1 MIQEDL
7 GRVARLIRMA
17 AIAGTCVSLLGCSF
31 RQAQPGSVP
40 HEIERTWALVD
51 ESVATRVQAL
61 GSPVETGGKG
71 LVARQCEEAAVLQA
85 VREGVQAQRFGR
97 TGKYSFGCQRVPH
110 PCEAHTDIWSLNEQ
124 PQFSDALGTDYLFM
138 LASGASGYLVR
149 PGQRGLHVE
158 LTHNVNASVER
169 IQRVQP
175 GDGGELKE
183 SSLEFKGELIPGQA
197 LVAVG
202 HVGKAAG
209 IDFYV
214 VVIWAAHN

>member
-1 MIQEDL
+1 MRGDRGPQ
-7 GRVARLIRMA
+7 
-17 AIAGTCVSLLGCSF
+17 
-31 RQAQPGSVP
+31 GS
-40 HEIERTWALVD
+40 R
-51 ESVATRVQAL
+51 
-61 GSPVETGGKG
+61 
-71 LVARQCEEAAVLQA
+71 A

-97 TGKYSFGCQRVPH
+97 TGKYSFSCQEAPH
-110 PCEAHTDIWSLNEQ
+110 PVEAHTDIWMLNEQ
-124 PQFSDALGTDYLFM
+124 PQFSDALGKDYLFM
-138 LASGASGYLVR
+138 LASGASAYLVR

-175 GDGGELKE
+175 GDGGELNGGR
-183 SSLEFKGELIPGQA
+183 LEFKGELIPGQA

-214 VVIWAAHN
+214 VVIWAAHR